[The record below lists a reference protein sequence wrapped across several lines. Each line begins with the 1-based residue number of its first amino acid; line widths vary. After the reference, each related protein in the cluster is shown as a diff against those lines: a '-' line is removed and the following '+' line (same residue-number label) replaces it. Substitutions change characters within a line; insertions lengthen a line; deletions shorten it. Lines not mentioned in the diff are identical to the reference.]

1 MHGAVA
7 KVQKYKHTNTL
18 HGASNARIRKQAF
31 SMFQQILKIKTLKY
45 IFQDVNATNASI
57 YSLGFRGKMSN
68 MLKQYGSKN

>member
-1 MHGAVA
+1 MQEYGN
-7 KVQKYKHTNTL
+7 KNKN
-18 HGASNARIRKQAF
+18 
-31 SMFQQILKIKTLKY
+31 MFQQILKIRTLKY